1 MSLSK
6 VKLPFHRWVSIL
18 SCPGAITVI
27 QDKKLAAVVDALQ
40 AAGIRHDLW
49 AGIMS
54 TKGAINSI
62 ADGCLTAAIK
72 SMKEADI
79 PESSFARIL
88 RTNGMINH
96 LHNDQTNGTGKL
108 ETIIN
113 VFKDNKI
120 PAEKW
125 EQILGAAGEFT
136 AIAAGKEHTSMQRVL
151 DQMKKKS

>member
-1 MSLSK
+1 MSLSEA
-6 VKLPFHRWVSIL
+6 KLPFHRWVSIL
-18 SCPGAITVI
+18 SCPGAIKAI

-62 ADGCLTAAIK
+62 AAGHLPPAIK
-72 SMKEADI
+72 SMKETDI

-88 RTNGMINH
+88 RTDCMINH
-96 LHNDQTNGTGKL
+96 LYKDQINGTGKL
-108 ETIIN
+108 EKIIN
-113 VFKDNKI
+113 VFKENEV
-120 PAEKW
+120 PVEKW
-125 EQILGAAGEFT
+125 EQILGVGGAFT
-136 AIAAGKEHTSMQRVL
+136 AIGDGKEHKSMKRVL